1 MIKVSNA
8 ISVNDIVKANGMV
21 FTVTEIRACF
31 ASGYVRVVGVDVD
44 GKVIQTKINTSG
56 SFQIWE

>member
-8 ISVNDIVKANGMV
+8 ISINDIVKVNGMV
-21 FTVTEIRACF
+21 FTVTDVI
-31 ASGYVRVVGVDVD
+31 SLPTNYVRVVGVDVD
-44 GKVIQTKINTSG
+44 GAVIRTKINTSG